1 MNDLMN
7 DLQPMMDKAPELV
20 VTYGLKF
27 VAAIAVYLIGKWV
40 VSALTGVLRKTML
53 ARNVDA
59 TVAGFVRNIS
69 YYALLTMVV
78 IAALGQLGVQTA
90 SFVAIIGAAGLA
102 VGFALQGSLSN
113 FASGVLIILFRPFQN
128 GDYVEA
134 GGTAGVVHEISIFST
149 ILKTPD
155 NKTVVV
161 ANSAITG
168 SNIVNYSKE
177 ATRRVDF
184 TVGVSYDAD
193 IKQVKEVLK
202 NIAEQDERVLKNKD
216 VVIGVS
222 ALADSSVNFAFRV
235 WVDSSNYWP
244 VFFDLNEKIKLT
256 LDEKGIA
263 IPYPQ
268 MDVHVTNQSVA

>member
-268 MDVHVTNQSVA
+268 MDVHVTNQSAA